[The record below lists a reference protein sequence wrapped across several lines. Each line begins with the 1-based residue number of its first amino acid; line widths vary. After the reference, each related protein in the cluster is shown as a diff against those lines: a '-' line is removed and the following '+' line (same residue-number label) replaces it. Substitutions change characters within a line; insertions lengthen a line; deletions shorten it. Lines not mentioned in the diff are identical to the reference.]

1 MNIIRK
7 GAAAILRSY
16 FIANFDLDELMNEL
30 EEDKGLDEIL
40 GEETKEEFLRDYDE
54 VDMFVEGQGIREFV
68 LVYFALAPITALM
81 MIFNKIVKRYISK
94 HK

>member
-16 FIANFDLDELMNEL
+16 FIANFDFGEIMNEIG
-30 EEDKGLDEIL
+30 EVNGLDKLL
-40 GEETKEEFLRDYDE
+40 GEGTEEEFLREYDE
-54 VDMFVEGQGIREFV
+54 VDLCVEGLGIKRLAQIYFV
-68 LVYFALAPITALM
+68 VAPITALM
-81 MIFNKIVKRYISK
+81 MIWNKIVKRYISK